1 MFWKCYIYLICDI
14 VLFSKW
20 KVSSGEQFDYYMD
33 FVKNVANITYE
44 NLDNIA
50 PFVNNSAL
58 INVDIID
65 LVIKVLLKFD
75 FFFFLF

>member
-1 MFWKCYIYLICDI
+1 
-14 VLFSKW
+14 
-20 KVSSGEQFDYYMD
+20 MD

-75 FFFFLF
+75 FFLFVLTKF